1 MNVISDV
8 LSIPLRQEILNI
20 DMDQPERLSEVT
32 VKILQQPS
40 QGVLFSED
48 LDENTDLFS
57 FTLFMEGRITYTLI
71 NKFDQNTSD
80 SFVLQFSLGHG
91 QSYPVT
97 IPVCINPLPYPIL
110 THIGTLI
117 VQILGENDL
126 TPDILQA
133 NERHRLDANYD
144 ELVFE
149 LVSTPQ
155 YGLIL
160 EKGNDMSVT
169 SLTSFTQAD
178 INSNR
183 VFYLNKRHNKQ
194 SNLTD
199 GFHVR
204 LRNQYYQLDEIY
216 PVVIT
221 VKATELEIVNTGF
234 TIIEGGKQNI
244 TSDKLFATA
253 PEGHSITFYVGEHPI
268 DGDLILQRTPSS
280 PEVKHPQFFSPE
292 DIKSGYISYRHNHT
306 ECPMDN
312 FQFYVYA
319 IPDNKNL
326 PTLHFLGLVN
336 ITVDLINDHTP
347 FEKKNEVLNVVE
359 GTSHA
364 ITKDYLKYEDYD
376 YGYNTDNLL
385 YQAKLDL
392 YAGGEI
398 CLRDKCAG
406 EGETFEWH
414 QRDMN
419 GDLIYRHKQNEL
431 PFKAAL
437 LLLNVSD
444 GRYYVDSGVFIIVI
458 NDIVATRVG
467 SRELFVTEN
476 ENSTL
481 LPLHINFTTN
491 DKSVQSTEYE
501 YRIITP
507 PLHGNLLKDGSPV
520 DSFSQKDIDD
530 GKIVYDHDGGNDI
543 YDSFEFN
550 LTVSTYDNSPN
561 YFVQIIIDPVD
572 DEIPILNRNEVI
584 VAKQSSVVHINESQL
599 LIRDADTSDLNLLK
613 FVIMS
618 VPEYGILEKRTSMMS
633 DEYETLKQFN
643 SFTQQDI
650 KDKNIR
656 YMNTHMHLDT
666 SWSDEFRFSI
676 SDNTNDP
683 SEVHRAEIAVVPDI
697 VPIVTHGITLN
708 EGEKA
713 LFTSSMIE
721 IGHPYI
727 STVEGKISIFDYV
740 KNGLLIINDV
750 ICDKLAC
757 DFSTNDL
764 ADGNVYYEH
773 NGGETTHDSFIFFIQ
788 WPNLPRTNLETFNI
802 TIVHVN
808 DLHPKVI
815 NASLNTSA
823 SQITAITKEHLLTVD
838 GDTPPER
845 IRYHFDLTPAQ
856 LLDGHFT
863 FVDSPEYVN
872 NTFTQADINNGII
885 LFVDT
890 HDYDGDRSLTFDV
903 SDEDFK
909 VSGVFIV
916 KARVVKISL
925 LMNKAPQIEIGG
937 NYTLANTNL
946 NYTTNNKDISTAM
959 IWYTIVEDFKYGK
972 LLFTAR
978 TDGSL
983 PSSNAFSQF
992 DIYSGRVTYVH
1003 THTEYWESKD
1013 SMSFSVSAP
1022 MVLQNVSDRME
1033 INIKLSDNPC
1043 TPFNCHRSLEVMEG
1057 GRTCLN
1063 LSLLDARNIR
1073 YYTWKQKQYEYSFDD
1088 VNLEY
1093 NLTELPRYGVLTLGQ
1108 TPINSSHVDLTNVCY
1123 ENENNGSEIFMDSFR
1138 FEILVKANGTVLNI
1152 TSGVIHISVNPV
1164 NDEAPTLITKK
1175 PHKSFANGL
1184 KSIITS
1190 NDLKVSDLD
1199 NNPDELVYVIVKSP
1213 ELGILRKQG
1222 GEGTENIRNFTQ
1234 EDVDE
1239 NRLVFV
1245 PSQTGNTSF
1254 RFMLDDGTHSFS
1266 VVYQFDIFINDL
1278 YLKILGADNL
1288 LLQYYQTDRGHAIG
1302 TEILNSE
1309 TNGLRNQ
1316 TIYNIINPPLHGEIR
1331 VSGVPSSNFSQSEVD
1346 AGIVKYRQTNFSY
1359 HKDEIILSASNMDVI
1374 SDDLLFQ
1381 VVVQAD
1387 VQINENVILPPSLSV
1402 ALPADLIQ
1410 LQSSLETKIQITS
1423 TLVYGFLSFKYPNR
1437 EVNANH
1443 ITEFQYYDLIH
1454 EYVYFTWTPG
1464 DDIQEGM
1471 NYTEN
1476 ITGLVWLDDYPPG
1489 EFHLSLILQAPPPSV
1504 TTSTTMP
1511 TNEPTDTPG
1520 NDNSGQDFKYTV
1532 YVPMLGL
1539 ILVLII
1545 LVVVVAIFCCSQS
1558 RNFKHK
1564 LNHKS
1569 SISFPRSSPPRECTS
1584 PQLSPS
1590 NPHHS
1595 PVTGGFDHE
1604 YSDSDTSSAADI
1616 MMVQNNTQSLLPM
1629 MTISAS
1635 HTYLHPPHPQSS
1647 QEYSSSSGY
1656 HTHTTVPTQITPG
1669 SDNDFNQVQ
1678 HRQLESPFGIPHP
1691 MYSPSGLDN
1700 SHLFGRGSEFRSS
1713 SPVRRNNQIHRNTRP
1728 YASLTKVN
1736 GRNSPLKCFRDYNIP
1751 STLHSLHPTP
1761 HLQESTSSD
1770 GYDSSSMTQE
1780 SVRHVS
1786 IPTPINLEPVIKRNG
1801 ASNLYKTSHPVLKAP
1816 QYWV

>member
-1 MNVISDV
+1 
-8 LSIPLRQEILNI
+8 
-20 DMDQPERLSEVT
+20 MDQPERLSEVT
-32 VKILQQPS
+32 VRILQQPS

-57 FTLFMEGRITYTLI
+57 FTLIMEGGITYTLTD
-71 NKFDQNTSD
+71 KFDQNTSD

-91 QSYPVT
+91 QSYPLT

-126 TPDILQA
+126 TADILQA
-133 NERHRLDANYD
+133 NERHRLDTNYD

-178 INSNR
+178 INSHR
-183 VFYLNKRHNKQ
+183 VFYLNKRHNEQ

-216 PVVIT
+216 SVVIT

-234 TIIEGGKQNI
+234 TIIEGGQQNI

-253 PEGHSITFYVGEHPI
+253 PEEHSITFYVGEHPI

-312 FQFYVYA
+312 FQFHVYA
-319 IPDNKNL
+319 IPDNPNL
-326 PTLHFLGLVN
+326 PTLYFLGLVN
-336 ITVDLINDHTP
+336 ITVNLINDHVP
-347 FEKKNEVLNVVE
+347 FEKRNEVLNVVE

-364 ITKDYLKYEDYD
+364 ITTEYLKYEDDD
-376 YGYNTDNLL
+376 YGYNIDNLL
-385 YQAKLDL
+385 YQAKLDF

-406 EGETFEWH
+406 DQDTFEWH

-419 GDLIYRHKQNEL
+419 GDLIYRHIQNENIH
-431 PFKAAL
+431 FGAAI

-444 GRYYVDSGVFIIVI
+444 GRYYVDSGVFVI
-458 NDIVATRVG
+458 LIKDIVATRVG
-467 SRELFVTEN
+467 NRELFVTEN
-476 ENSTL
+476 EHS
-481 LPLHINFTTN
+481 PLHINFTTN
-491 DKSVQSTEYE
+491 DMSVQSTEYE
-501 YRIITP
+501 YRIVTP

-530 GKIVYDHDGGNDI
+530 GKIVYDHDGGNDA

-550 LTVSTYDNSPN
+550 LTVRTFESSN
-561 YFVQIIIDPVD
+561 YFVHIIINPVD
-572 DEIPILNRNEVI
+572 DDIPVLNRNEVI
-584 VAKQSSVVHINESQL
+584 VVKRSSVVHINESQL
-599 LIRDADTSDLNLLK
+599 LIRDADTSDLNLLE
-613 FVIMS
+613 FVIL
-618 VPEYGILEKRTSMMS
+618 VPPVFGVLEKRTSMMS
-633 DEYETLKQFN
+633 DEYETLTILG

-656 YMNTHMHLDT
+656 YSNTYLDM
-666 SWSDEFRFSI
+666 WSDEFLFYI
-676 SDNTNDP
+676 SDGTNDQ
-683 SEVHRAEIAVVPDI
+683 SDVYYTAQIAVVPDI
-697 VPIVTHGITLN
+697 VPIVTHGMTLN

-713 LFTSSMIE
+713 LFNSSMIE

-740 KNGLLIINDV
+740 KNGRLIINDV
-750 ICDKLAC
+750 SCDELAC

-773 NGGETTHDSFIFFIQ
+773 NGEETTHDSFIFFIQ

-802 TIVHVN
+802 TIVHIN
-808 DLHPKVI
+808 DLLPKVI
-815 NASLNTSA
+815 NASLNISA
-823 SQITAITKEHLLTVD
+823 SQITTITKEHLLTVD

-845 IRYHFDLTPAQ
+845 IRYHFDLTPDQ

-872 NTFTQADINNGII
+872 NTFTQADINKGII

-890 HDYDGDRSLTFDV
+890 HDYDGIRNLTFDV

-909 VSGVFIV
+909 VSGVFRV
-916 KARVVKISL
+916 KARVVEISL
-925 LMNKAPQIEIGG
+925 SMNKAPKVEIGG
-937 NYTLANTNL
+937 NHTLTNNNL
-946 NYTTNNKDISTAM
+946 DYTTNNKDINTSM
-959 IWYTIVEDFKYGK
+959 ILYTIVEDFKYGK
-972 LLFTAR
+972 LFFTAR
-978 TDGSL
+978 TDGTL
-983 PSSNAFSQF
+983 PDNNAFSQF

-1003 THTEYWESKD
+1003 THTEYWESRD
-1013 SMSFSVSAP
+1013 SMNFSVSTP
-1022 MVLQNVSDRME
+1022 MALQNVSDSMG
-1033 INIKLSDNPC
+1033 INIKLSDDPC
-1043 TPFNCHRSLEVMEG
+1043 TPFDCNRSLEVIEG

-1063 LSLLDARNIR
+1063 LSFLDTRNIR

-1088 VNLEY
+1088 VKLEY
-1093 NLTELPRYGVLTLGQ
+1093 NLTDLPRYGVLKLGQ

-1123 ENENNGSEIFMDSFR
+1123 ENENNGSENFTDSFR
-1138 FEILVKANGTVLNI
+1138 FEILVKANEMVLNI
-1152 TSGVIHISVNPV
+1152 TSGVMRISVTPV
-1164 NDEAPTLITKK
+1164 NDEDPILITKK
-1175 PHKSFANGL
+1175 PHKIFANGFE
-1184 KSIITS
+1184 SIITS

-1199 NNPDELVYVIVKSP
+1199 NNPDELVYIIVKP
-1213 ELGILRKQG
+1213 PKLGILRKQG
-1222 GEGTENIRNFTQ
+1222 GEGTESFTQ

-1239 NRLVFV
+1239 NRLKFV
-1245 PSQTGNTSF
+1245 PNQTGNTSF
-1254 RFMLDDGTHSFS
+1254 SFTFNDGIHSS
-1266 VVYQFDIFINDL
+1266 SDYQFDIFIEDH

-1288 LLQYYQTDRGHAIG
+1288 LLQYYQTNRGPVIG

-1309 TNGLRNQ
+1309 TNGFRNQ
-1316 TIYNIINPPLHGEIR
+1316 TIYNVINPPLHGEIR

-1359 HKDEIILSASNMDVI
+1359 HKDEIILSGSNLDII
-1374 SDDLLFQ
+1374 SNNFTLHVL
-1381 VVVQAD
+1381 VQAD
-1387 VQINENVILPPSLSV
+1387 VVIKENVILPPSLSV
-1402 ALPADLIQ
+1402 ALPDDLIQ
-1410 LQSSLETKIQITS
+1410 LKSLQTTIQITS
-1423 TLVYGFLSFKYPNR
+1423 FLTYGFLSFKYPNR
-1437 EVNANH
+1437 EVNKNR
-1443 ITEFQYYDLIH
+1443 ITEFQYFDLIN
-1454 EYVYFTWTPG
+1454 EYVYFTWILR

-1476 ITGLVWLDDYPPG
+1476 ISGLVLLDDYPPG

-1504 TTSTTMP
+1504 ITSTMP
-1511 TNEPTDTPG
+1511 TNEPTDTPE
-1520 NDNSGQDFKYTV
+1520 NDNPGQDFKYTV

-1545 LVVVVAIFCCSQS
+1545 LVVVVAIFCCTQS
-1558 RNFKHK
+1558 RNFRHK
-1564 LNHKS
+1564 LNRKS
-1569 SISFPRSSPPRECTS
+1569 SISFPRSSPPRECMS

-1595 PVTGGFDHE
+1595 PVTGGFDRE

-1616 MMVQNNTQSLLPM
+1616 MMVQNNTQSLSPM

-1678 HRQLESPFGIPHP
+1678 HRQIESPFGIPHP

-1700 SHLFGRGSEFRSS
+1700 SYVFGRGSEFRSS
-1713 SPVRRNNQIHRNTRP
+1713 SPVRRVNQIHRNARP

-1780 SVRHVS
+1780 SIRQVS